1 MLAYLEM
8 GGEMEEHLPYIY
20 RSTYWAP
27 GMYIVDCEEH
37 EVSYHT
43 PFFFDAV
50 GRAFL
55 HRAAV
60 VR

>member
-1 MLAYLEM
+1 
-8 GGEMEEHLPYIY
+8 METEKDSTCIY

-37 EVSYHT
+37 GVSYHT
-43 PFFFDAV
+43 PLFSDAV

-55 HRAAV
+55 HRSVV

>member
-1 MLAYLEM
+1 
-8 GGEMEEHLPYIY
+8 MEEHLPYIY

-55 HRAAV
+55 HRSAV
-60 VR
+60 IR